1 MPDDLSRIHQLV
13 RRVRGLV
20 GVEVVAPIE
29 APGDDALGEL
39 EREVNNLIHSA
50 RDRQQERLLFAVGPV
65 VLFRWQNREGW
76 PIEYVSRNVEALT
89 GYPVE
94 DFASGRRAYASVIH
108 EADISRVFEEVS
120 SNSQSGAA
128 WFVHQ
133 PYRII
138 RADGQAIWVA
148 DYTVVLR
155 DEQGAATH
163 YFGYIMDISEQVA
176 QLGRLRAQE
185 QVIERISSPILQ
197 VGRGVLAM
205 PVLGHLHGDR
215 AARMTEE
222 LLAAVSRH
230 SARTAIL
237 DLTGL
242 QEIDTPTIEAL
253 LRTSRAVS
261 LLGCR
266 CVLSGIS
273 PLVATLIVQLGFEA
287 QSLTTVATLEDAL
300 ALALRG

>member
-1 MPDDLSRIHQLV
+1 M
-13 RRVRGLV
+13 
-20 GVEVVAPIE
+20 EPIE

-39 EREVNNLIHSA
+39 ERELNELIRSA
-50 RDRQQERLLFAVGPV
+50 RNRQQERLLFAVGPV

-89 GYPVE
+89 GYPFD

-108 EADISRVFEEVS
+108 EADISRVFEEVGT
-120 SNSQSGAA
+120 NTARA
-128 WFVHQ
+128 VPWFVHQ
-133 PYRII
+133 PYRLV
-138 RADGQAIWVA
+138 RADGEPIWVS
-148 DYTVVLR
+148 DYTVLVR
-155 DEQGAATH
+155 DEQGEVTH
-163 YFGYIMDISEQVA
+163 YFGYIIDISEQVT

-215 AARMTEE
+215 ATRMTEE

-230 SARTAIL
+230 SAQAAIL

-242 QEIDTPTIEAL
+242 QEIDTSTVQSL
-253 LRTSRAVS
+253 LRASRAVN

-266 CVLSGIS
+266 CILSGIS
-273 PLVATLIVQLGFEA
+273 PLVATLIVKLGLEA